1 MVRHNFKFLIII
13 ENLKLC
19 ILNKHMQEFSEK
31 DIPNIA
37 SLIIGKI
44 TDGFS
49 LPEKATIVAF
59 SGELGAGKTT
69 LIKEIAKQF
78 RITEIVTSPTFTI
91 MKFYEVKPQLSQK
104 LNFKK
109 LIHIDAYR
117 LKSSNDLL
125 KLGWSDI
132 STDPKNIIFVEWP
145 ECVGEL
151 IQDPTFKITLTHKDE
166 STRIIELE

>member
-1 MVRHNFKFLIII
+1 
-13 ENLKLC
+13 
-19 ILNKHMQEFSEK
+19 MQHFTEK

-59 SGELGAGKTT
+59 SGELGTGKTT

-78 RITEIVTSPTFTI
+78 GVLETVTSPTFTI
-91 MKFYEVKPQLSQK
+91 MKFYEVKPKLNQK
-104 LNFKK
+104 FNFKK

-132 STDPKNIIFVEWP
+132 STDPKNIIFLEWP

-151 IQDPTFKITLTHKDE
+151 VKDPSFKITLTHKDE
-166 STRIIELE
+166 STRIIKINT